1 MFVSLPSFDF
11 VFDELFRAT
20 RGLEPK
26 VCFLELVMQPGNGQ
40 RSVILRRRVLGLSTH
55 MSVLKRLEP
64 KGYGGKLS

>member
-26 VCFLELVMQPGNGQ
+26 VCFLELVMQPGMVRGA
-40 RSVILRRRVLGLSTH
+40 SYSGDAFW
-55 MSVLKRLEP
+55 
-64 KGYGGKLS
+64 GYLPT